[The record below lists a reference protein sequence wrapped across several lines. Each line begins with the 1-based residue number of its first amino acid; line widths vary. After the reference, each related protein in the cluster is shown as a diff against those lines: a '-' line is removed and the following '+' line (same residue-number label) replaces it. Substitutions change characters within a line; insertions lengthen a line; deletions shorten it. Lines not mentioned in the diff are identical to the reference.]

1 MRALVHL
8 GSARDVD
15 VDVVS
20 PSDRALPETGRD
32 ESSPYGDGVAGFI
45 LPLRREFVEVC

>member
-15 VDVVS
+15 VDS